1 MDFGTS
7 AGLSALGSEWERTFH
22 LCLSQ
27 DVYLI
32 TSEVSLEAGVGV
44 ESPLRS
50 SHYVVGVV
58 LAIVPLISS

>member
-1 MDFGTS
+1 M
-7 AGLSALGSEWERTFH
+7 ALLLAFRLWESEWEEDTH

-32 TSEVSLEAGVGV
+32 TPEVSVEAGVGW
-44 ESPLRS
+44 SLPLAP
-50 SHYVVGVV
+50 SHYVMGVV